1 MFLED
6 SYLKKSKIFHV
17 KYYKKRLKKGYLKIR
32 RFFQH
37 AAKSA
42 AKNFM
47 SWNFSVL

>member
-6 SYLKKSKIFHV
+6 SYKKNPKFFTLSTK
-17 KYYKKRLKKGYLKIR
+17 KKRLKKGYLKIR

-42 AKNFM
+42 ANNFM
-47 SWNFSVL
+47 S